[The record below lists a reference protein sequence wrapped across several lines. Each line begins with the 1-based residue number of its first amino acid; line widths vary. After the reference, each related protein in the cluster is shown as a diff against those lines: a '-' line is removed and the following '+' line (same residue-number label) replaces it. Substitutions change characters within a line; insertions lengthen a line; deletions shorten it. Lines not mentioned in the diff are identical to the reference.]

1 MLGIIIGV
9 GAVITLVSVG
19 RGAEASITSTYEQ
32 LGTNVLNV
40 IPRSTEVEGIAGL
53 SPVFATASLT
63 LDDARALE
71 CIPSVVAIA
80 PINENFISV
89 TAAGESKT
97 AIVHGATPEYQQ
109 ILNFSVASGQFIFD
123 RNVAS
128 RDMVVV
134 LGSEVADYLFGS
146 IDPVGQRVKMKG
158 SRFTIIGVLEPKRG
172 AMMGVSF
179 DNIVVTPITTFII
192 GLVSGIYPAVRA
204 ARLNPIDAL
213 HYE

>member
-40 IPRSTEVEGIAGL
+40 IPRSPEVEGIAGL

-71 CIPSVVAIA
+71 RIPSVVAIA

-89 TAAGESKT
+89 TERTREIGIRKAVGAKRRDILIQFLFEAAMLS
-97 AIVHGATPEYQQ
+97 
-109 ILNFSVASGQFIFD
+109 
-123 RNVAS
+123 
-128 RDMVVV
+128 
-134 LGSEVADYLFGS
+134 
-146 IDPVGQRVKMKG
+146 
-158 SRFTIIGVLEPKRG
+158 FTGGGIGIIGVG
-172 AMMGVSF
+172 ALSVLVSKI
-179 DNIVVTPITTFII
+179 DLDGMTLQAVVSPDIVILAVSVSIII
-192 GLVSGIYPAVRA
+192 GLVSGMYPAVRA
-204 ARLNPIDAL
+204 SRLNPIDAL